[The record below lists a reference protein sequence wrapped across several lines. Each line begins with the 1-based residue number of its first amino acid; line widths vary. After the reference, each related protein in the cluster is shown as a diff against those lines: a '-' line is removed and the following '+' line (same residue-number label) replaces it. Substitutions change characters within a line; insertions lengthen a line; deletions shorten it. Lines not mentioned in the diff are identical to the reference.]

1 MTSPVEITQK
11 RAAVLKGYE
20 SERCPECNFLQL
32 VRSGNVIVCDNC
44 RWTND
49 PEGLK
54 KLQEENQPGSVRWSD
69 MQAIAESLR
78 KQGQKILSGHPEYL
92 KLLDEMKE
100 LHIKKATD
108 YGSNEDPLQNMR
120 SSAEI
125 GIEPWLGAWLRAKDK
140 VKRIDQFCRTGKLA
154 NEGVI
159 DSFMDLA
166 AYCMIAIVLMRE
178 KDATPTEAQ

>member
-1 MTSPVEITQK
+1 MTSPVERSEK

-20 SERCPECNFLQL
+20 SERCPECHFLKL
-32 VRSGNVIVCDNC
+32 ISSGNIMVCDNC
-44 RWTND
+44 QWTND
-49 PEGLK
+49 SEGLK
-54 KLQEENQPGSVRWSD
+54 KLKEENRPVSIQWSD
-69 MQAIAESLR
+69 TQGIAESPH
-78 KQGQKILSGHPEYL
+78 KQEQKILSGHSEYL
-92 KLLDEMKE
+92 KLLDEMRE

-108 YGSNEDPLQNMR
+108 YGSNEDPLQNIR

-159 DSFMDLA
+159 DSLCDLA
-166 AYCMIAIVLMRE
+166 AYSLICVALMRE
-178 KDATPTEAQ
+178 KDATPSEAK